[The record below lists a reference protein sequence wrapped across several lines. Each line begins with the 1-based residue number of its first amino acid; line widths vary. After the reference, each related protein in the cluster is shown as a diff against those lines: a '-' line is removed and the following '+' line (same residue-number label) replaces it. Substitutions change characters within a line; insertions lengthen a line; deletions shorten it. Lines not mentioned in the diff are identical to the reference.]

1 MSNAKIL
8 IVEDEKIVAKDI
20 HNRLRRFGYEVTA
33 IASTG
38 EEAIQKAVETKPDLA
53 LLDIRLHGETDGIA
67 VAEQIRDR
75 LYIPVVYLTAYADEE
90 MLRRAKLTDPFG
102 YLVKPFGERE
112 LHSTIAM
119 ALHRHAMERRLRE
132 SEQWL
137 QTTLMS
143 IGDGVIAVG
152 VEETV
157 RSINHVAA
165 ELTCWPEAEAVG
177 RPIAEVFNILN
188 EDRTPVEEM
197 PVTKAIREGVF
208 TGNVS
213 FILITKAG
221 LEIPIEDGAAPIRD
235 EKGQITG
242 AVVVFRDVRERRRHE
257 EEREQ
262 ALAREQSL
270 RAEAEL
276 LSRLKD
282 EFLATVSHELRTPLN
297 LISGWTQHLLNADP
311 DTPGA
316 TRALEAIRRNI
327 HTQTQIVDD
336 LLDVSAIIMGKL
348 RLSIREVDA
357 DECLREALGAVRPAA
372 EAKGIELEYL
382 PDPGPVFVSADPARL
397 QQIAWNLLSNAIKF
411 TNQGGR
417 VGLRL
422 RPDGGWVVIS
432 VSDTGCGI
440 APEFLPH
447 VFDRFSQADG
457 STSRAHGG
465 LGLGLAIVRHLTEL
479 HGGVVEAESEGEG
492 RGATFTVRL
501 PAGRPPAA
509 RQGGRQSGLSHD
521 AILKDLKVLL
531 VDDDVESCELVE
543 MMLSQRGAQ
552 VTCLNSGGEALAR
565 LESESPDLLIFD
577 IAMPGLDGY
586 ELLTRVRARGI
597 NVPAIALT
605 AHARKEDGIRALD
618 AGFQS
623 HVSKPV
629 EADLLVVAAA
639 SLYGRLTQAQE
650 ADRA

>member
-20 HNRLRRFGYEVTA
+20 HNCLRRFGYEVTA

-53 LLDIRLHGETDGIA
+53 LLDIRLRGETDGIM
-67 VAEQIRDR
+67 VAERIRDR
-75 LYIPVVYLTAYADEE
+75 LRIPVVYLTAYADEE
-90 MLRRAKLTDPFG
+90 MLRRAKPTEPFG

-112 LHSTIAM
+112 LHSTIEM
-119 ALHRHAMERRLRE
+119 ALHRHAMERRLQE

-152 VEETV
+152 VDKRV

-165 ELTCWPEAEAVG
+165 ELTGWPETEAAG
-177 RPIAEVFNILN
+177 RLIAEVFNILN

-242 AVVVFRDVRERRRHE
+242 AVVVFRDVRERQRHE

-262 ALAREQSL
+262 ALAREQAL
-270 RAEAEL
+270 RSEAER

-282 EFLATVSHELRTPLN
+282 EFLATVSHELRTPLHM
-297 LISGWTQHLLNADP
+297 ISGWTQHLLNA
-311 DTPGA
+311 GLSA
-316 TRALEAIRRNI
+316 SSAARALEAIRRNI
-327 HTQTQIVDD
+327 RTQTQIVDD

-348 RLSIREVDA
+348 RLSIRDVDA
-357 DECLREALGAVRPAA
+357 GECLREALGAVRPAA

-382 PDPGPVFVSADPARL
+382 PDPVPVFVRADPARL

-411 TNQGGR
+411 TDNGGR
-417 VGLRL
+417 IGLRL
-422 RPDGGWVVIS
+422 RQEGGRVVIS

-440 APEFLPH
+440 TPEFLPY

-457 STSRAHGG
+457 SVSRAHGG
-465 LGLGLAIVRHLTEL
+465 LGMGLAIVRHLTEL

-501 PAGRPPAA
+501 PAARQSVA
-509 RQGGRQSGLSHD
+509 RQGGVAPAPSSD
-521 AILKDLKVLL
+521 ALLEGLKVLL
-531 VDDDVESCELVE
+531 VDDDVESCQIVE
-543 MMLSQRGAQ
+543 MMLSRCGAQ
-552 VTCLNSGGEALAR
+552 VTCLNSGSEALAR
-565 LESESPDLLIFD
+565 LESERPDLLICD
-577 IAMPGLDGY
+577 IAMPSLDGY
-586 ELLTRVRARGI
+586 ELLTGLRARGI

-605 AHARKEDGIRALD
+605 AYARKEDRIRALA

-629 EADLLVVAAA
+629 EAEELVILAA
-639 SLYGRLTQAQE
+639 SLYGRMQAPGG
-650 ADRA
+650 

>member
-20 HNRLRRFGYEVTA
+20 HNCLRRFGYEVTA
-33 IASTG
+33 IASNG
-38 EEAIQKAVETKPDLA
+38 EEAIQKAIETKPDLA
-53 LLDIRLHGETDGIA
+53 LLDIRLHGETDGIV
-67 VAEQIRDR
+67 VAERIRDR
-75 LYIPVVYLTAYADEE
+75 LRIPVVYLTAYADEE
-90 MLRRAKLTDPFG
+90 MLRRAKPTEPFG

-112 LHSTIAM
+112 LHSTIEM
-119 ALHRHAMERRLRE
+119 ALHRHAMERRLQE

-152 VEETV
+152 VDERV
-157 RSINHVAA
+157 RSINQVAA
-165 ELTCWPEAEAVG
+165 KLTGWPEEEAVG

-197 PVTKAIREGVF
+197 PVTKAIRDGVF

-221 LEIPIEDGAAPIRD
+221 LDIPVEDGAAPIRD
-235 EKGQITG
+235 ENGQITG
-242 AVVVFRDVRERRRHE
+242 AVVVFRDIRERRRHE

-262 ALAREQSL
+262 ALAREQAL

-311 DTPGA
+311 DTPSA

-357 DECLREALGAVRPAA
+357 DECMREALGTLRPAA

-382 PDPGPVFVSADPARL
+382 LDPGPVFVSADPARL
-397 QQIAWNLLSNAIKF
+397 QQIAWNLLSNSIKF
-411 TNQGGR
+411 TNRGGR

-422 RPDGGWVVIS
+422 RLDDGRVVIS

-457 STSRAHGG
+457 SISRAHGG

-501 PAGRPPAA
+501 PAARPPSA
-509 RQGGRQSGLSHD
+509 
-521 AILKDLKVLL
+521 
-531 VDDDVESCELVE
+531 
-543 MMLSQRGAQ
+543 
-552 VTCLNSGGEALAR
+552 
-565 LESESPDLLIFD
+565 
-577 IAMPGLDGY
+577 
-586 ELLTRVRARGI
+586 
-597 NVPAIALT
+597 
-605 AHARKEDGIRALD
+605 
-618 AGFQS
+618 
-623 HVSKPV
+623 
-629 EADLLVVAAA
+629 
-639 SLYGRLTQAQE
+639 
-650 ADRA
+650 

>member
-20 HNRLRRFGYEVTA
+20 HNCLRRFGYEVTA

-53 LLDIRLHGETDGIA
+53 LLDIRLRGETDGIV
-67 VAEQIRDR
+67 VAERIRDR
-75 LYIPVVYLTAYADEE
+75 LRIPVVYLTAYADEE
-90 MLRRAKLTDPFG
+90 MLRRAKPTEPFG

-112 LHSTIAM
+112 LHSTIEM
-119 ALHRHAMERRLRE
+119 ALHRHAMERRLQE

-152 VEETV
+152 VDERV
-157 RSINHVAA
+157 RSINQVAA
-165 ELTCWPEAEAVG
+165 RLTGWPEEEAVG

-221 LEIPIEDGAAPIRD
+221 LEIPVEDGAAPIRD

-242 AVVVFRDVRERRRHE
+242 AVVVFRDIRERRRHE

-262 ALAREQSL
+262 ALAREQAL
-270 RAEAEL
+270 RAEAEQ

-297 LISGWTQHLLNADP
+297 LISGWAQHLLNADP

-316 TRALEAIRRNI
+316 ARALEAIRRNI
-327 HTQTQIVDD
+327 HTHTRIVDD

-348 RLSIREVDA
+348 RLSILDVDA

-397 QQIAWNLLSNAIKF
+397 QQIAWNLLSNSIKF

-422 RPDGGWVVIS
+422 RPDGGQVVIS

-440 APEFLPH
+440 APEFLPY

-457 STSRAHGG
+457 SASRAHGG

-492 RGATFTVRL
+492 CGATFTVRL

-509 RQGGRQSGLSHD
+509 R
-521 AILKDLKVLL
+521 
-531 VDDDVESCELVE
+531 
-543 MMLSQRGAQ
+543 
-552 VTCLNSGGEALAR
+552 
-565 LESESPDLLIFD
+565 
-577 IAMPGLDGY
+577 
-586 ELLTRVRARGI
+586 
-597 NVPAIALT
+597 
-605 AHARKEDGIRALD
+605 
-618 AGFQS
+618 
-623 HVSKPV
+623 
-629 EADLLVVAAA
+629 
-639 SLYGRLTQAQE
+639 
-650 ADRA
+650 